1 MKRLLCALLLVFCVI
16 GIYASDAYELADV
29 YESDIT
35 DSVFYSYIHNDTGLK
50 VVYENNDAGNN
61 YAELI
66 FRTPM
71 QDEGDLNHVFEHS
84 LLSGSDKYP
93 SSYLFFDFSHRSY
106 LSSVN
111 ANTQMS
117 STAYHAAS
125 PSSEQLEIYI
135 DALFSL
141 VDNPDLINEEN
152 IYRREAIRYDLQSA
166 DSPVI
171 PAGTVF
177 NEDVGYITDE
187 VRGAVEG
194 MLRAL
199 YPGMYA
205 SNIVGRLPMNLEDN
219 TYDRIKEIFTDYYN
233 WDNALLYVYGDI
245 DIDSVLDNID
255 REYLSVSDKP
265 STDLSEFYSE
275 SPEPGYRELDYPI
288 PASSDKTV
296 TDTSS
301 YIIYAFD
308 LGGLGFD
315 DLLKLDPI
323 IRILGKDGGIL
334 DEELEKRSVDGV
346 DFAELDL
353 STLRPVLEFLLFY
366 TSPEEK
372 DGFREAVDAA
382 LARAVSGEISGNEI
396 ADMAGIIRNS
406 ILGSMEDGT
415 LSASNADIYRNLFAL
430 TGGIDAIEIYENAL
444 ADLEENGAAIASSII
459 SMVCEEERTRAAVTA
474 TPESGLYEEIISD
487 INGYL
492 QDMKN
497 SMSDE
502 EKAELIEDT
511 KAYYDWSSISYH
523 NDDIAIS
530 RSDVEDVFLDYGI
543 TEKESDGAVI
553 RKSVLPDTDG
563 LVSFSVYFPVGD
575 IAGDDMD
582 ILALYRMLVS
592 NLDTSST
599 PYADLKMKISRVLIS
614 AEVGFDVYDSTPYMT
629 LSGLA
634 SEDDIEEAIAV
645 FMEFV
650 SDSVFTAEGI
660 ERVVSQDME
669 NYNLQRLAENPGAM
683 LGLANGIWSK
693 SSLYDIDLCFTGFY
707 DYLGSVLDSIGD
719 PDYASALISDLER
732 IQNTVLDKG
741 GVRMEIIG
749 TEKNAEDAERILSCL
764 VGSLPEGSNCNSY
777 EFLDLPSGIA
787 VISNSSTA
795 ILYKGISLSGN
806 ENVKGSYLPWFSA
819 YSDEVMLPLRTQ
831 GGAYSSGISIK
842 ADNDSIAM
850 YTAMDSSPAISYSV
864 MNSGWDVMRDALL
877 NESDLNS
884 YALSS
889 LAAMNMVS
897 TGAIGR
903 EQRVHEL
910 AYLYGKER
918 GEDILNGSKNAL
930 LSEKDEAIEALES
943 AFNSNS
949 FIFYAGP
956 EQLLAPIQD
965 EFPLVI
971 DLRQ

>member
-1 MKRLLCALLLVFCVI
+1 MKKLLCLLLLIFCLI
-16 GIYASDAYELADV
+16 GVYASDAFELVDV
-29 YESDIT
+29 YESGIT
-35 DSVFYSYIHNDTGLK
+35 DSVFYSYIHKDTGLK

-61 YAELI
+61 YAELM

-111 ANTQMS
+111 ADTQMS

-125 PSSEQLEIYI
+125 PSNEQIEIYI

-141 VDNPDLINEEN
+141 VDDPDLIHEEN
-152 IYRREAIRYDLQSA
+152 IYRREAIRYDLQSV
-166 DSPVI
+166 DGPI
-171 PAGTVF
+171 TPAGTVF

-194 MLRAL
+194 VFRAL

-205 SNIVGRLPMNLEDN
+205 SNIIGRLPMHLEDN
-219 TYDRIKEIFTDYYN
+219 TYERIKEIFSDYYN
-233 WDNALLYVYGDI
+233 WDNALLYAYGDI
-245 DIDSVLDNID
+245 NIDRVLDDID

-275 SPEPGYRELDYPI
+275 EPVPGYRELDCPI
-288 PASSDKTV
+288 PASSDKVV
-296 TDTSS
+296 TDSSS

-308 LGGLGFD
+308 LGDLEFD
-315 DLLKLDPI
+315 ELLKLDPI
-323 IRILGKDGGIL
+323 IQILTKDGGIL

-346 DFAELDL
+346 DVVELDL

-366 TSPEEK
+366 TSPEERN
-372 DGFREAVDAA
+372 GFCEAVDTALSRAA
-382 LARAVSGEISGNEI
+382 SGEISGDEI
-396 ADMAGIIRNS
+396 AGMAGIIKNS
-406 ILGSMEDGT
+406 ILGSTEDGS
-415 LSASNADIYRNLFAL
+415 LSVSNADIYRNLFAL
-430 TGGIDAIEIYENAL
+430 TGGIDAIEIYENVL
-444 ADLEENGAAIASSII
+444 ADLEKNGEDIASSII
-459 SMVCEEERTRAAVTA
+459 SKVSEEERPRAAVTA
-474 TPESGLYEEIISD
+474 TPEPGLYEEIIEG

-492 QDMKN
+492 QDMKE
-497 SMSDE
+497 SMSDG
-502 EKAELIEDT
+502 EKAALIEET

-530 RSDVEDVFLDYGI
+530 RGSVEDVYLDYDI

-553 RKSVLPDTDG
+553 RKSVLPDTNG

-575 IAGDDMD
+575 ITGDDMN
-582 ILALYRMLVS
+582 ILALYRMLAS

-599 PYADLKMKISRVLIS
+599 SYADLKMKISRVLIS
-614 AEVGFDVYDSTPYMT
+614 AELGFDVHNSTPYMV

-634 SEDDIEEAIAV
+634 AEDDLEEAIAV

-669 NYNLQRLAENPGAM
+669 NYNMQRLAENPSAM
-683 LGLANGIWSK
+683 LRLADGIWNE
-693 SSLYDIDLCFTGFY
+693 SSLYDIDLYFTGFY
-707 DYLGSVLDSIGD
+707 DYLGSVLDSID
-719 PDYASALISDLER
+719 HPDYASLLISDLER
-732 IQNTVLDKG
+732 IQNKVLDKG
-741 GVRMEIIG
+741 GVRIEIIG
-749 TEKNAEDAERILSCL
+749 TEKGAEEAEHILSGL
-764 VGSLPEGSNCNSY
+764 VGALPEGSNGNSY

-806 ENVKGSYLPWFSA
+806 EGIKGSYLPWFSA

-831 GGAYSSGISIK
+831 GGTYSSGISIK
-842 ADNDSIAM
+842 AGNDSIAM
-850 YTAMDSSPAISYSV
+850 YTAMDSSPAVSYSA
-864 MNSGWDVMRDALL
+864 MDSGWDVMRDALL
-877 NESDLNS
+877 SESDLNS

-889 LAAMNMVS
+889 LATMNMAS
-897 TGAIGR
+897 SGAIGR
-903 EQRVHEL
+903 EESIHEL
-910 AYLYGKER
+910 EYLYGKER
-918 GEDILNGSKNAL
+918 GEDILNGAKEASLGEKN
-930 LSEKDEAIEALES
+930 EVIEALES
-943 AFNSNS
+943 AFDSNS

-965 EFPLVI
+965 EFSLVI
-971 DLRQ
+971 DLR